1 MKKSIGTVLIG
12 LVSAAILVAMVGII
26 WYVNSSSYN
35 LAQQLGEQQMN
46 LLTDNMK
53 KSLGLYMDDATSVVD
68 SLSNQR
74 GVHRGFTGD
83 PEAASIVFKDFIEAY
98 PNYWAMF
105 SFDMSGKVVAGFN
118 AEGTDMAGAD
128 RSGRNYVQALA
139 EGADSFI
146 TPSILKSKSGGGI
159 LIFGISHVVRDSN
172 GKVLGGVAVFPKW
185 NLFTK
190 EFLDPIRIGEEGYG
204 FILDAEGKFIAH
216 AMNKDLILEDYSH
229 LDFVEK
235 ALSQKN
241 GMAFYDWEGREK
253 IMTFATMEKTGWTIC
268 MSAYVS
274 ELATTAHKQRN
285 ILLIIGAV
293 TLAALIAIIALLARK
308 LVVKPV
314 RVIEQFTSSIA
325 AGDFSATL
333 SDDFRFEFADLS
345 QNIATMV
352 AELKNKLGFSQGV
365 LEGLTLPCGIVS
377 KDHTMLWVNEH
388 LCKFIER
395 NGKPEDFIGMRSGEF
410 YYRDKSKRTLSD
422 QSIDE
427 NRQFDQ
433 EIEYVTP
440 SGATKTVRVTTT
452 PFADMDGNLLGSI
465 ALWIDLTD
473 IRVQQRHIE
482 EQRDRIAKAAVEA
495 NQVSD
500 QVASASEELSAQI
513 EQASRGTDEQRNR
526 TGEVA
531 TAVEEMNATVLEV
544 ASNASSTAQG
554 VDDVRTKAQEGERI
568 VMEVVRN
575 IGRVSQ
581 MAETLSQDMAG
592 LGRQAEDIGQIMGV
606 IQDIADQ
613 TNLLALNAA
622 IEAARAGDAGRGF
635 AVVADE
641 VRKLAEKTMSATT
654 EVGRSI
660 QAIQDSA
667 GKNITQT
674 ESAVQAIRES
684 TEQAETSGQSLRDI
698 VSLVEESSDQVR
710 SIATASEQQS
720 AASEEI
726 NKSVEE
732 INRVSD
738 ETAEAMRESAQ
749 AVSDLARLAQD
760 LKTIIDNMQQD

>member
-26 WYVNSSSYN
+26 WYVNNSSYN
-35 LAQQLGEQQMN
+35 LALQLGEQQMN
-46 LLTDNMK
+46 LLTDNMQ
-53 KSLGLYMDDATSVVD
+53 KSLTLYMDDAVSVTE

-74 GVHRGFTGD
+74 GVRRGFTGD
-83 PEAASIVFKDFIEAY
+83 FEAASTVFKDFIAAY

-105 SFDMSGKVVAGFN
+105 SFDMSGKVIAGFN
-118 AEGTDMAGAD
+118 ADGTDMAGAD

-139 EGADSFI
+139 DGADSYI

-159 LIFGISHVVRDSN
+159 LIFGISKVVRDTS
-172 GKVLGGVAVFPKW
+172 GRVLGGVAVFPKW
-185 NLFTK
+185 NLFT
-190 EFLDPIRIGEEGYG
+190 EQFLDPIRIGEDGYG
-204 FILDAEGKFIAH
+204 FMLDADGRIIAH
-216 AMNKDLILEDYSH
+216 AVDKDLILEDLSS
-229 LDFVEK
+229 LDFVQK
-235 ALSQKN
+235 ALRQKN
-241 GMAFYDWEGREK
+241 GMAYYDWEGREK
-253 IMTFATMEKTGWTIC
+253 IMTFATMEQTGWTIC
-268 MSAYVS
+268 MSAYTS
-274 ELATTAHKQRN
+274 ELAVTAQKQRN
-285 ILLIIGAV
+285 VLLIIGAV
-293 TLAALIAIIALLARK
+293 TLAVLIAIIALLARK

-314 RVIEQFTSSIA
+314 QAIEHFTSSIA

-333 SDDFRFEFADLS
+333 SNDFRFEFADLS

-365 LEGLTLPCGIVS
+365 LEGLTLPCSIVG
-377 KDHTMLWVNEH
+377 KDHTMLWVNRH
-388 LCKFIER
+388 ICKFIER
-395 NGKPEDFIGMRSGEF
+395 DGKPGDYIGMTSGDF
-410 YYRDKSKRTLSD
+410 YYRDKSRRTLSD
-422 QSIDE
+422 QAIDE
-427 NRQFDQ
+427 NRQIDK
-433 EIEYVTP
+433 EVDYVTP
-440 SGATKTVRVTTT
+440 SGGTKIVRVTTT
-452 PFADMDGNLLGSI
+452 PFSDMDGNMIGSI
-465 ALWIDLTD
+465 ALWVDLTD
-473 IRVQQRHIE
+473 IRTQQRLIE
-482 EQRDRIAKAAVEA
+482 EQRDKIAKAAVEA

-554 VDDVRTKAQEGERI
+554 VDDVRKKAQEGERI

-575 IGRVSQ
+575 IGRVSN

-592 LGRQAEDIGQIMGV
+592 LGKQAEDIGAILGV

-622 IEAARAGDAGRGF
+622 IEAARAGEAGRGF

-660 QAIQDSA
+660 KGIQESA
-667 GKNITQT
+667 HKNISQT
-674 ESAVQAIRES
+674 EDAVQAIRES
-684 TEQAETSGQSLRDI
+684 TEQAEVSGQSLRDI

-710 SIATASEQQS
+710 SIATASEEQS

-726 NKSVEE
+726 NRSVED
-732 INRVSD
+732 INRIAD
-738 ETAEAMRESAQ
+738 ETASAMQESAQ
-749 AVSDLARLAQD
+749 AVSDLARLAQE
-760 LKTIIDNMQQD
+760 LKTIIDNMQED